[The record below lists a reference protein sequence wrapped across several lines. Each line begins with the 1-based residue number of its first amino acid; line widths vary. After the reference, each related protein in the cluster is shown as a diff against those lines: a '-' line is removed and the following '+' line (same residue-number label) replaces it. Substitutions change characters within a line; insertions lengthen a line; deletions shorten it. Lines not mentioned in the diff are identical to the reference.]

1 VGEDWKWGFFQL
13 VHAMV
18 SACCWRV
25 RLCFGRGRDRGVVL
39 YSSLFLLV
47 LGWWVGMCLY
57 TRVLDVSLGVGR
69 TPEEPEEYRLT
80 KVKYTCRL
88 YMCTQYICL
97 YMLGCGF

>member
-1 VGEDWKWGFFQL
+1 
-13 VHAMV
+13 
-18 SACCWRV
+18 
-25 RLCFGRGRDRGVVL
+25 
-39 YSSLFLLV
+39 
-47 LGWWVGMCLY
+47 MCLY